1 MAEIAT
7 IRLNPEW
14 AERTKAGC
22 GGVAGFGAA
31 LGVDKGTAS
40 RHLRGKSEAGPRFI
54 GAVLTKFAVTFDE
67 AFDVVHEETD
77 APAQALR
84 RAS

>member
-7 IRLNPEW
+7 IRLNAEW
-14 AERTKAGC
+14 AERTKTGC
-22 GGVAGFGAA
+22 GGVAAFGAA

-54 GAVLTKFAVTFDE
+54 GAVLTTFAVTFDE
-67 AFDVVHEETD
+67 AFDVVHEDVSATSHTI
-77 APAQALR
+77 R